1 MGCCGSKQAKEPPGA
16 YEARREQML
25 AAASK
30 RNAEN
35 EMRGIRNPKA
45 AAKLREAQSNRR
57 ESQQGWSAAEDRRQ
71 ESIAK
76 DWN

>member
-35 EMRGIRNPKA
+35 EMRVIRNPKA
-45 AAKLREAQSNRR
+45 AAKLREAQSNSS
-57 ESQQGWSAAEDRRQ
+57 ESQRGWSAAEDRRH